1 MSDHVDGP
9 RSMADPS
16 IDLTDIF
23 AFTSP
28 ENSNRTIL
36 VVNVFPGAGE
46 SAWFSNAAYYSA
58 VLKRVKIEGVGTKA
72 CFKAYGDDIRFQFK
86 FDRLQRDK
94 NGGRP
99 IQTGVCRTPKG
110 DILPVL
116 VGDEHGTVS
125 ADGAIRIF
133 AGLRSDPFYIGW
145 YNSPTLQGG
154 ANLTQDDNVLGLVI
168 DLDTDLF
175 LSPDKGPLFGVI
187 GETTPVDTTPTL
199 SSIPRF
205 DWAGRPELAN
215 YLITIPGEVN
225 LLDLW
230 NQQTPFDLDA
240 SVIPLFRERL
250 TRHLRIWDMKDG
262 KRDWS
267 DEDLNA
273 NVSVYL
279 NDFLLIDVSKPVDD
293 ESHLE
298 IEKSVMNGQ
307 PHKTGG
313 GRSLDANAVDILLTW
328 IINRDN
334 GPFLQ
339 SPATQ
344 ATKKSKKEFPYLASP
359 NTGLLTIKKSIKVP
373 VSPDVLWSF
382 IGNFDQPWTPLVVE
396 TKVTNA
402 ESEHIR
408 TTRLIDGK
416 ILIEL
421 LLERDAERM
430 FIKYKLISGI
440 PAQPLVTELQIRPDG
455 LNSELSWKVE
465 YLPDGQGELFV
476 GLILNTWVDV
486 GIAEI
491 NRQFKQR
498 AHTR

>member
-9 RSMADPS
+9 RTMSDPS

-28 ENSNRTIL
+28 ENPNRTVL

-58 VLKRVKIEGVGTKA
+58 VLRRVNIEGVGPKA
-72 CFKAYGDDIRFQFK
+72 SFKTNSDEIRFQFK
-86 FDRLQRDK
+86 FDRLERNQ

-99 IQTGVCRTPKG
+99 SQTGFCKIPG
-110 DILPVL
+110 GEALPVM
-116 VGDEHGTVS
+116 VGAAQGSSS
-125 ADGAIRIF
+125 ADGKIRVF
-133 AGLRSDPFYIGW
+133 AGLRSDPFFIGW

-154 ANLTQDDNVLGLVI
+154 ENLTQDDNVLGLVI
-168 DLDTDLF
+168 DFDTAFF
-175 LSPDKGPLFGVI
+175 LRPENGSLFGVI
-187 GETTPVDTTPTL
+187 GETTPIDTTPTL
-199 SSIPRF
+199 NSIPRF

-230 NQQTPFDLDA
+230 NQQTPFDVDPA
-240 SVIPLFRERL
+240 VIPLFRDRL
-250 TRHLRIWDMKDG
+250 IRHLKIWDMKDG

-273 NVSVYL
+273 NVNVYL
-279 NDFLLIDVSKPVDD
+279 NDFLLIDVSKTVND

-298 IEKSVMNGQ
+298 IEKSVINGQ
-307 PHKTGG
+307 PHQTGG
-313 GRSLDANAVDILLTW
+313 GRTLDANAVDILLTW
-328 IINRDN
+328 MINRDH

-344 ATKKSKKEFPYLASP
+344 ATQKSNHTFPYLASP
-359 NTGLLTIKKSIKVP
+359 NMSLLTIHKNIKVAA
-373 VSPDVLWSF
+373 SPAELWAF
-382 IGNFDQPWTPLVVE
+382 VGNFDKPWMPLIVE
-396 TKVTNA
+396 THVSNA
-402 ESEHIR
+402 GSEHIR

-416 ILIEL
+416 VLNEL
-421 LLERDAERM
+421 LLERDSARK
-430 FIKYKLISGI
+430 FLKYKLISGI
-440 PAQPLVTELQIRPDG
+440 SAQPLVTELQVRPDG
-455 LNSELSWKVE
+455 LGSEFSWKIE

-486 GIAEI
+486 GMAEI
-491 NRQFKQR
+491 KRQFKPGTQR
-498 AHTR
+498 

>member
-9 RSMADPS
+9 RTMSDPS

-28 ENSNRTIL
+28 ENLKRTVL

-58 VLKRVKIEGVGTKA
+58 VLKRVRIEGVGSKA
-72 CFKAYGDDIRFQFK
+72 DFKAYGNDIRFQFK
-86 FDRLQRDK
+86 FDRLQRNK

-99 IQTGVCRTPKG
+99 TQSGIFTMPGG
-110 DILPVL
+110 DILPVV
-116 VGDEHGTVS
+116 VGDEHGSAS
-125 ADGAIRIF
+125 ADGKIRIF
-133 AGLRSDPFYIGW
+133 AGLRSDPFFIGW

-168 DLDTDLF
+168 DFDTSTF
-175 LSPDKGPLFGVI
+175 LSPEKGSLFGVI
-187 GETTPVDTTPTL
+187 GETTPIDTTPTL
-199 SSIPRF
+199 NSIPRF

-230 NQQTPFDLDA
+230 NQQTPFDLDT
-240 SVIPLFRERL
+240 SVISLFRERL
-250 TRHLRIWDMKDG
+250 IRHLRIWDMKDG

-267 DEDLNA
+267 DDDLNA
-273 NVSVYL
+273 NASVYL
-279 NDFLLIDVSKPVDD
+279 NDFLLIDVLKTVDD

-298 IEKSVMNGQ
+298 IEKSVMNGL
-307 PHKTGG
+307 PYKTGG

-344 ATKKSKKEFPYLASP
+344 ATQKSKNTFPYLASP
-359 NTGLLTIKKSIKVP
+359 NTGALTINKSIKVAA
-373 VSPDVLWSF
+373 SPEELWAF
-382 IGNFDQPWTPLVVE
+382 IGNFNQPWTPLVVE
-396 TKVTNA
+396 TQVTNSG
-402 ESEHIR
+402 SEHIR

-416 ILIEL
+416 VLIEL
-421 LLERDAERM
+421 LLERDATRK
-430 FIKYKLISGI
+430 FLKYKLISGI
-440 PAQPLVTELQIRPDG
+440 PAQPLVTELHIKPDG
-455 LNSELSWKVE
+455 LNSEFSWKID

-486 GIAEI
+486 GMAEI
-491 NRQFKQR
+491 KRHFKKRTQN
-498 AHTR
+498 